1 MKILDRYLVRE
12 IIPPLIIGLVL
23 LTFAL
28 MLPPILQQGARLIEK
43 GVDWKIIVRVLWTL
57 VPQALSITIPMALLL
72 GILVGLGRLSADREF
87 VALQACGISVFRL
100 SRPIVLLAVVGC
112 AATAYETLVATPD
125 ANQTFREILFNVVAS
140 RAENDIKPRVFFQEF
155 PNRVLYVRDTPP
167 GGDWKGVFVADS
179 TKADQ
184 TTVYFA
190 QSGRLVVDRA
200 KRTVQLLLEH
210 GTVHT
215 VAPSK
220 PDTYD
225 TSSFEQL
232 MLNMDAE
239 TVFPR
244 AQVIKGDNEMSIAEL
259 RERIAENDKIGARS
273 YSQLYTIQQKFSIP
287 VACLVLALIGVALGV
302 SNRRDGK
309 LATIALGVGVVFVYY
324 MILYGAR
331 AGAMAGKVP
340 ATLAPWI
347 VNVVLGIVGVALVLW
362 RAGAADQPIRINI
375 PKFWIRSR
383 AGSPAG
389 PAVPAPN
396 RRVVVVIRIP
406 HLAWPRPRLLD
417 LYVSRL
423 YLSIFGLSFVA
434 LLGIFYISTFIDL
447 ADRLFRGVVTTG
459 LLLRFFYFQTPQYV
473 YYIVPLS
480 VLVAT
485 LVTVGLLTKNSEL
498 IVMRA
503 CGISLYRS
511 ALPLMLFAA
520 LFSGILFEMQEQV
533 LPDANQE
540 ASRLNAIIHNWPV
553 PTFGTL
559 TRRWIAGNS
568 GDIYYYDSFDPR
580 TNQFARLSLFR
591 LDEAQWRLAS
601 LTYAQN
607 VSLERRHESEGAAA
621 PAWVAHRGWNRQF
634 STTSRQ
640 NTVRT
645 VVAYEPFDR
654 HDIALE
660 PPSYFRETVDPDA
673 DRMTYGQLKA
683 YVTQLRTSGYHAI
696 PYMVQLQQKVAFP
709 FVTLVMTMIAVPFAV
724 STGRRGA
731 LSGIGVGIVLAIVYR
746 IAMVVFGALGAGG
759 WLAPALGAWAPNILF
774 GAVALYLVLTVRT

>member
-12 IIPPLIIGLVL
+12 IIPPLVIGLVL

-28 MLPPILQQGARLIEK
+28 MLPPILVQGAKLIEK
-43 GVDWKIIVRVLWTL
+43 GVDWGIILRVLWTL

-72 GILVGLGRLSADREF
+72 GILVGLGRLSSDREF
-87 VALQACGISVFRL
+87 VALQACGISVFRML
-100 SRPIVLLAVVGC
+100 RPIVLLAFVGC
-112 AATAYETLVATPD
+112 AATAYETLIATPD
-125 ANQTFREILFNVVAS
+125 ANQTFRQITFNVVAS
-140 RAENDIKPRVFFQEF
+140 RAESDIKPRVFFQEF

-167 GGDWKGVFVADS
+167 GSTWKGVFLADS

-184 TTVYFA
+184 TSVYFA
-190 QSGRLVVDRA
+190 QSGRLVVDRV
-200 KRTVQLLLEH
+200 KQTVQLLLEH

-215 VAPSK
+215 VSPTK
-220 PDTYD
+220 PEIYD
-225 TSSFEQL
+225 TSSFESL
-232 MLNMDAE
+232 LLNMDAE

-244 AQVIKGDNEMSIAEL
+244 TQVIKGDNEMTIREL
-259 RERIAENDKIGARS
+259 RQRIAENTKAGAPS

-287 VACLVLALIGVALGV
+287 VACLVLTLIGVALGV

-340 ATLAPWI
+340 ATFAPWI
-347 VNVVLGIVGVALVLW
+347 VNVVLGVVGVALVIW
-362 RAGAADQPIRINI
+362 RAGASDRPIRIGI
-375 PKFWIRSR
+375 PNFLTRGRRS
-383 AGSPAG
+383 ASGQPVTT
-389 PAVPAPN
+389 P
-396 RRVVVVIRIP
+396 RRVVLVVRVP
-406 HLAWPRPRLLD
+406 HMALPRPRLLD
-417 LYVSRL
+417 LYVSRQ
-423 YLSIFGLSFVA
+423 YLAIFLLSFVA
-434 LLGIFYISTFIDL
+434 LIGIFYISTFIDL

-485 LVTVGLLTKNSEL
+485 LVTIGLLTKNSEL

-503 CGISLYRS
+503 CGVSLYRS
-511 ALPLMLFAA
+511 ATPLLLFAV
-520 LFSGILFEMQEQV
+520 LFSGFLFELEERV
-533 LPDANQE
+533 LPQSNQE

-553 PTFGTL
+553 QTFGTL
-559 TRRWIAGNS
+559 TRRWIVGNS
-568 GDIYYYDSFDPR
+568 GDIYYYDSFNPA
-580 TNQFARLSLFR
+580 TNQFDRLSLFH
-591 LDEAQWRLAS
+591 LDQANWKLGA

-607 VSLERRHESEGAAA
+607 VALERRPSDEGVST
-621 PAWVAHRGWNRQF
+621 AWVARKGWSREF
-634 STTSRQ
+634 STATQR
-640 NTVRT
+640 NRVRT
-645 VVAYEPFDR
+645 VVAYTPFAERDLV
-654 HDIALE
+654 LE

-673 DRMTYGQLKA
+673 DRMTYGQLRA
-683 YVTQLRTSGYHAI
+683 YVTQLRTSGYHAV

-709 FVTLVMTMIAVPFAV
+709 FVTLVMTMLAVPFAV

-746 IAMVVFGALGAGG
+746 IAMVVFAALGAGG
-759 WLAPALGAWAPNILF
+759 WLSPGLGAWAPNILF
-774 GAVALYLVLTVRT
+774 GAAAVYLLLTVRT

>member
-43 GVDWKIIVRVLWTL
+43 GVDWKIILRVLWTL

-72 GILVGLGRLSADREF
+72 GILVGLGRMSADREF
-87 VALQACGISVFRL
+87 VALQACGISVFRVL
-100 SRPIVLLAVVGC
+100 RPIVLLAVAGV
-112 AATAYETLVATPD
+112 AATAYETLVATPE
-125 ANQTFREILFNVVAS
+125 ANQTFRQITFNVVAS
-140 RAENDIKPRVFFQEF
+140 RAESDIKPRVFFQEF
-155 PNRVLYVRDTPP
+155 PNRVLYVRDIPP
-167 GGDWKGVFVADS
+167 GATWKDVFVADS
-179 TKADQ
+179 TKPDQ
-184 TTVYFA
+184 TMVYFA
-190 QSGRLVVDRA
+190 HSGRLVVDRA
-200 KRTVQLLLEH
+200 KRTVQLLLEQ
-210 GTVHT
+210 GTVHA
-215 VAPSK
+215 VSPNK
-220 PDTYD
+220 PETYD
-225 TSSFEQL
+225 TSSFERL
-232 MLNMDAE
+232 LLNMDAE

-244 AQVIKGDNEMSIAEL
+244 TQVIKGDNEMTIAEL
-259 RERIAENDKIGARS
+259 RQRIEEITKAGGQS

-287 VACLVLALIGVALGV
+287 AACLVLSLIGVALGV

-331 AGAMAGKVP
+331 AGAMAGKLSP
-340 ATLAPWI
+340 TFAPWI
-347 VNVVLGIVGVALVLW
+347 VNVLLGAVGVALVIW

-375 PKFWIRSR
+375 PRFWSRSPTD
-383 AGSPAG
+383 ASGTAAP
-389 PAVPAPN
+389 VPA
-396 RRVVVVIRIP
+396 RRVVLVIRIP
-406 HLAWPRPRLLD
+406 HVGWPRPRLLD

-434 LLGIFYISTFIDL
+434 LVGIFYISTFIDL

-473 YYIVPLS
+473 YYIIPLS

-520 LFSGILFEMQEQV
+520 LFSGILFELQEHV
-533 LPDANQE
+533 LPDSNQE
-540 ASRLNAIIHNWPV
+540 AGRLNAIIHNWPV
-553 PTFGTL
+553 QTFGTL
-559 TRRWIAGNS
+559 TRRWIAGNK

-580 TNQFARLSLFR
+580 TNQFAKLSLFR
-591 LDEAQWRLAS
+591 IDEAEWKLGA
-601 LTYAQN
+601 LVYAQN
-607 VSLERRHESEGAAA
+607 VALERRPGTDGATE
-621 PAWVAHRGWNRQF
+621 PTWVAHRGWNRQF
-634 STTSRQ
+634 TTTSRQ

-645 VVAYEPFDR
+645 VVAYEPFDTR
-654 HDIALE
+654 DLALE

-683 YVTQLRTSGYHAI
+683 YVAQLRTSGYHAV

-731 LSGIGVGIVLAIVYR
+731 LSGIGIGIVLAIVYR

-759 WLAPALGAWAPNILF
+759 WLSPTIGAWAPNILF

>member
-12 IIPPLIIGLVL
+12 IIPPLVIGLLL

-43 GVDWKIIVRVLWTL
+43 GVDWGIILRVLWTL

-72 GILVGLGRLSADREF
+72 GILVGLGRLSSDREF
-87 VALQACGISVFRL
+87 VALQACGISVFRML
-100 SRPIVLLAVVGC
+100 RPIVLLAFVGC
-112 AATAYETLVATPD
+112 AATAYETLIATPD
-125 ANQTFREILFNVVAS
+125 ANQTFRQITFNVVAS
-140 RAENDIKPRVFFQEF
+140 RAESDIKPRVFFQEF

-167 GGDWKGVFVADS
+167 GSTWKGVFLADS

-184 TTVYFA
+184 TSVYFA
-190 QSGRLVVDRA
+190 QSGRLVVDRG
-200 KRTVQLLLEH
+200 KQTVQLLLEK

-215 VAPSK
+215 VSPTR
-220 PDTYD
+220 PETYD
-225 TSSFEQL
+225 TSSFESL
-232 MLNMDAE
+232 LLNMDAE

-244 AQVIKGDNEMSIAEL
+244 TQVIKGDNEMTIREL
-259 RERIAENDKIGARS
+259 RQRIAENNTTGSPS

-287 VACLVLALIGVALGV
+287 VACLVLTLIGVALGV

-347 VNVVLGIVGVALVLW
+347 VNVVLGIVGVVLVFW
-362 RAGAADQPIRINI
+362 RAGASDQPIRITL
-375 PKFWIRSR
+375 PRFVTRWRG
-383 AGSPAG
+383 AGAPASQ
-389 PAVPAPN
+389 AAAAN
-396 RRVVVVIRIP
+396 SRVVLVIRVP
-406 HLAWPRPRLLD
+406 HVAWPRPRLLD
-417 LYVSRL
+417 LYISRQ
-423 YLSIFGLSFVA
+423 YLAIFFLSFVG
-434 LLGIFYISTFIDL
+434 LIGIFYISTFIDL

-473 YYIVPLS
+473 YYIIPLS

-503 CGISLYRS
+503 CGVSLYRS
-511 ALPLMLFAA
+511 AMPLILFAV
-520 LFSGILFEMQEQV
+520 LFSAILFELEEHV
-533 LPDANQE
+533 LPNSNQE

-553 PTFGTL
+553 QTFGTL
-559 TRRWIAGNS
+559 TRRWIVGNS
-568 GDIYYYDSFDPR
+568 GDIYYYESFNPA
-580 TNQFARLSLFR
+580 TNQFDRLSLFQ
-591 LDEAQWRLAS
+591 LDQANWKLGA

-607 VSLERRHESEGAAA
+607 VALERRTSDEGAAT
-621 PAWVAHRGWNRQF
+621 AWVARKGWSREF
-634 STTSRQ
+634 STATRR
-640 NTVRT
+640 NTVRA
-645 VVAYEPFDR
+645 VVAYKPFAERDLV
-654 HDIALE
+654 LE

-673 DRMTYGQLKA
+673 DRMTYGQLRT
-683 YVTQLRTSGYHAI
+683 YVAQLRARGYHAV

-709 FVTLVMTMIAVPFAV
+709 FVTLVMTMLAVPFAV

-746 IAMVVFGALGAGG
+746 IAMVVFAALGAGG
-759 WLAPALGAWAPNILF
+759 WLSPGLGAWAPNILF
-774 GAVALYLVLTVRT
+774 TAVAVYLLLTVRT

>member
-12 IIPPLIIGLVL
+12 IIPPLVIGLFL

-43 GVDWKIIVRVLWTL
+43 GVDWRIILRVLWTL

-100 SRPIVLLAVVGC
+100 SRPIVLLAILGC

-125 ANQTFREILFNVVAS
+125 ANQTFRQILFNVVAS

-167 GGDWKGVFVADS
+167 GATWKGVFVADS

-184 TTVYFA
+184 TSVYFA

-200 KRTVQLLLEH
+200 KQTVQLLLEH

-215 VAPSK
+215 VSPTR
-220 PDTYD
+220 PETYD
-225 TSSFEQL
+225 TSSFASL
-232 MLNMDAE
+232 LLNMDAE

-244 AQVIKGDNEMSIAEL
+244 TQVIKGDNEMTIAEL
-259 RERIAENDKIGARS
+259 RQRIAENAKNGATS

-340 ATLAPWI
+340 ATFAPWI
-347 VNVVLGIVGVALVLW
+347 VNVVLGIVGIALVIW
-362 RAGAADQPIRINI
+362 RAGASDQPIRIRV
-375 PKFWIRSR
+375 PKFLARLGPGQT
-383 AGSPAG
+383 AG
-389 PAVPAPN
+389 APSSAAKG
-396 RRVVVVIRIP
+396 RVVLVIRIP
-406 HLAWPRPRLLD
+406 HIAWPRPRLLD
-417 LYVSRL
+417 LYVSRQ
-423 YLSIFGLSFVA
+423 YLSIFGLSFVG
-434 LLGIFYISTFIDL
+434 LVGIFYISTFIDL

-459 LLLRFFYFQTPQYV
+459 LLMRFFYFQTPQYV
-473 YYIVPLS
+473 YYIIPLS

-503 CGISLYRS
+503 CGVSLYRS
-511 ALPLMLFAA
+511 ALPLLLFAV
-520 LFSGILFEMQEQV
+520 LFSAILFQMEERV
-533 LPDANQE
+533 LPNSNQE
-540 ASRLNAIIHNWPV
+540 ASRLNAIIHNWPIQA
-553 PTFGTL
+553 FGTL
-559 TRRWIAGNS
+559 TRRWIVGNS
-568 GDIYYYDSFDPR
+568 GDIYYYDSFNPA
-580 TNQFARLSLFR
+580 TNQFDRLSLFH
-591 LDEAQWRLAS
+591 LDQNNWVLGA

-607 VSLERRHESEGAAA
+607 VALERRPSDEGVAST
-621 PAWVAHRGWNRQF
+621 WVARRGWTRQF
-634 STTSRQ
+634 TTATRR

-645 VVAYEPFDR
+645 VAAYDPFDQR
-654 HDIALE
+654 DLVLE

-673 DRMTYGQLKA
+673 DRMTYGQLRA
-683 YVTQLRTSGYHAI
+683 YVTQLRNSGYHAV

-709 FVTLVMTMIAVPFAV
+709 FVTLVMTMLAVPFAV

-731 LSGIGVGIVLAIVYR
+731 LSGIGVGIVLAIIYR
-746 IAMVVFGALGAGG
+746 IAMVVFAALGAGG
-759 WLAPALGAWAPNILF
+759 WLSPTLGAWAPNILF
-774 GAVALYLVLTVRT
+774 GAAAVYLLLTVRT